1 MVNDYL
7 IALKRNG
14 VVVTFHEGDKERVYL
29 KPPWTLKYTWA
40 STEDDSFNFYVDELP
55 IFIRGRMNMLRMLG
69 PYKITEEVGYFNEL
83 ENEYIV
89 FTSSDELFEIHKLI
103 VERFTK

>member
-29 KPPWTLKYTWA
+29 EYPWTATGDGA
-40 STEDDSFNFYVDELP
+40 FDFHVDDIP

-69 PYKITEEVGYFNEL
+69 PYKITEEVGYFNEF
-83 ENEYIV
+83 EDEYIV
-89 FTSSDELFEIHKLI
+89 FTSYDELFEIHKLTE
-103 VERFTK
+103 ERFTK